1 MKSNN
6 LQTIYVMWL
15 REMKR
20 LLRAKSR
27 ILSVLVMPFFFL
39 VSMGFGFRGNIV
51 LEGMPQE
58 IDYINFLAP
67 GLIGMVLLFS
77 SMSSGISVLWD
88 KEFGFLK
95 EIMVAPVRR
104 WAVILGRIAGGATIA
119 LIQGILILIISFLMG
134 LKIINMASLFLTF
147 LFMILISVGFLGL
160 GVAIASIVEDMHAFP
175 LVMRFI
181 TFPAFLFSGAFFPV
195 ANFPKLLR
203 FLSYINPLT
212 YGVDALRGSLIGFS
226 QFPLFLNLGN
236 LLIFGLTMVAL
247 SSYLFSRT
255 EV

>member
-1 MKSNN
+1 MKSNSF
-6 LQTIYVMWL
+6 QTIYVMWL

-27 ILSVLVMPFFFL
+27 ILSILAMPLFFL
-39 VSMGFGFRGNIV
+39 VSLGFGFRGNIS
-51 LEGMPQE
+51 LEGVAQE

-67 GLIGMVLLFS
+67 GLIGMTLLFS

-95 EIMVAPVRR
+95 EIMVAPVKR
-104 WAVILGRIAGGATIA
+104 WIVILGRIAGGTTIA
-119 LIQGILILIISFLMG
+119 FIQGILVLITSLFMG
-134 LKIINMASLFLTF
+134 LRIMNITGLFSAF
-147 LFMILISVGFLGL
+147 LFMILISVGFLSL
-160 GVAIASIVEDMHAFP
+160 GVAIASVVEDLHAFP
-175 LVMRFI
+175 LIMRFI
-181 TFPAFLFSGAFFPV
+181 TFPTFLLSGAFFPV
-195 ANFPKLLR
+195 TSFPKLLR

-236 LLIFGLTMVAL
+236 LLIFGLIMLAL
-247 SSYLFSRT
+247 SSYLFSKT